1 MNWDTVYLNKN
12 KGGLGV
18 CRLLNLNRALL
29 GKWIWRFT
37 TEKEAPW
44 RHFITLN
51 MGLKLE
57 VGSPRGLEEVM
68 GLASEKKFIRKLH
81 I

>member
-44 RHFITLN
+44 RHFITLKY
-51 MGLKLE
+51 GTEAGGWFTKGIK
-57 VGSPRGLEEVM
+57 GSHGV
-68 GLASEKKFIRKLH
+68 SI
-81 I
+81 